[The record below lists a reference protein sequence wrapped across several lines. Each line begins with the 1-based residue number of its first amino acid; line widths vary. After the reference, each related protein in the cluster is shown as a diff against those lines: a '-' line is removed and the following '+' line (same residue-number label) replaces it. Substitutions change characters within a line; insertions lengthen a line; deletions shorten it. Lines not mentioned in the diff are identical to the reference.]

1 MNAAT
6 QPVASVI
13 AQLTQPGAP
22 FELTQVDVSGRVM
35 RAYRNAPQTLPE
47 LINASRV
54 HGAREFMAYQGQR
67 WSFDRFFTA
76 VDALAGR
83 LQGEAQ
89 VRPGDRIAIAM
100 RNRPEWAIAF
110 VAAALVGALPVPVNS
125 FGTGAELRAAIESVQ
140 PRVLFCDVE
149 RLQRLEPDLA
159 ALGCHVVVA
168 GAPTDEARGLLGFDA
183 VSAPGGPMRQ
193 PWAPQPDDPALLL
206 FTSGASARPKAVL
219 SSHRA
224 VCQAIFNIDFIGAL
238 SGMTSPK
245 AVAALMARA
254 LVPAT
259 LTVVPLFHV
268 SGLHAQLLATSFC
281 TAGTRRKRCARST
294 KRR

>member
-67 WSFDRFFTA
+67 WSFARFFTA

-89 VRPGDRIAIAM
+89 VRPGDRIALAM
-100 RNRPEWAIAF
+100 RDRP
-110 VAAALVGALPVPVNS
+110 
-125 FGTGAELRAAIESVQ
+125 Q
-140 PRVLFCDVE
+140 
-149 RLQRLEPDLA
+149 
-159 ALGCHVVVA
+159 
-168 GAPTDEARGLLGFDA
+168 
-183 VSAPGGPMRQ
+183 
-193 PWAPQPDDPALLL
+193 
-206 FTSGASARPKAVL
+206 
-219 SSHRA
+219 
-224 VCQAIFNIDFIGAL
+224 
-238 SGMTSPK
+238 
-245 AVAALMARA
+245 
-254 LVPAT
+254 
-259 LTVVPLFHV
+259 
-268 SGLHAQLLATSFC
+268 
-281 TAGTRRKRCARST
+281 
-294 KRR
+294 